1 MDLFS
6 RILNNEQEPLDI
18 DEEYYELS
26 KKFKEEFGK
35 SVPREMMPPAIT
47 DAKVK
52 EAIKACLES
61 GNGDILGLLGVN
73 TKGDVLY

>member
-1 MDLFS
+1 MNLFS
-6 RILNNEQEPLDI
+6 KILNNEQESLDI

-26 KKFKEEFGK
+26 KKYKEKFGK

-47 DAKVK
+47 DVKVK

-61 GNGDILGLLGVN
+61 GNGDILKFLGVN
-73 TKGDVLY
+73 TKDDVLY